1 MDGRMKREWRK
12 RCRIARNDAREREKK
27 KERKKE
33 GRERERWRKG
43 EKEKTELG
51 SNLK

>member
-27 KERKKE
+27 KERKRE
-33 GRERERWRKG
+33 EREMEERREGKDG
-43 EKEKTELG
+43 TGK
-51 SNLK
+51 

>member
-1 MDGRMKREWRK
+1 MDERMKREWRK

-33 GRERERWRKG
+33 GRERERCGGKERRKRR
-43 EKEKTELG
+43 K
-51 SNLK
+51 

>member
-27 KERKKE
+27 KERKRE
-33 GRERERWRKG
+33 ERERDVEERREGKD
-43 EKEKTELG
+43 G